1 MKHVSLS
8 VLVAAF
14 ALAGCGGSSPD
25 PVVPTSPT
33 SGGGDA
39 LKVIAPTPVAPG
51 NGGRLDSRRPTLVVN
66 NPSAEFAPETSLR
79 LRFVVQDEAGLLV
92 HASPVV
98 GLGAGA
104 TSYTLPIE
112 LDHDRTYR
120 WFAEAVWGDAA
131 GAAMVAHSFS
141 TPSPPPPVTTAPTTG
156 SCPGT
161 SPFAI
166 GACQRERRSGYMDDG
181 ELVDFLRSVAINLNQ
196 NRIGGGPYGVLHKR
210 SGNNCHGYSCDI
222 ICAGHGGGQR
232 QYDVILDIE
241 GPQHP
246 TWSGPHDG
254 GDIRVDV
261 CEIP

>member
-1 MKHVSLS
+1 VKHVSS
-8 VLVAAF
+8 SFLVAVL

-33 SGGGDA
+33 SGSDDA
-39 LKVIAPTPVAPG
+39 LKVIAPTPVAPS

-66 NPSAEFAPETSLR
+66 NPSAEFAPETDLR

-92 HASPVV
+92 HASPEV
-98 GLGAGA
+98 GLGGGT

-112 LDHDRTYR
+112 LDHGRTYH
-120 WFAEAVWGDAA
+120 WFAEAIWGDAA
-131 GAAMVAHSFS
+131 GAVMVAHSFS
-141 TPSPPPPVTTAPTTG
+141 TPEPPAAVAPVASDT
-156 SCPGT
+156 CPGT
-161 SPFAI
+161 SPHAI
-166 GACQRERRSGYMDDG
+166 VTCQRERRSGHMDDG

-196 NRIGGGPYGVLHKR
+196 NGISGGPYGILHKR